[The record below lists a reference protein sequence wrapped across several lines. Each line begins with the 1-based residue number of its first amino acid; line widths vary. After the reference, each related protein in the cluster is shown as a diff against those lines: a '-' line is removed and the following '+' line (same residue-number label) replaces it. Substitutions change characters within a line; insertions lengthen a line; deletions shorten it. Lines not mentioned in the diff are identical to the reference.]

1 MQYRWIK
8 TRNLHTHMHVCT
20 VFIQMYDIYINTNM
34 FLHAHTLKWSNKSCV
49 TEYGAPM
56 TTSDTYWQCD
66 TGCLMITAHNKNTF
80 SARTLKTR
88 SWRFIIGW
96 FSPLYLLTSYMQTHV
111 QWRTIL
117 HTMVAILTISVKR
130 PTTRK
135 SPCSLAF
142 SRKSTWPICRA
153 VS

>member
-1 MQYRWIK
+1 MAKSKKSSY
-8 TRNLHTHMHVCT
+8 THAC
-20 VFIQMYDIYINTNM
+20 MYCIYPNVRYIYTHTNM

-56 TTSDTYWQCD
+56 TTSDTHWQCH